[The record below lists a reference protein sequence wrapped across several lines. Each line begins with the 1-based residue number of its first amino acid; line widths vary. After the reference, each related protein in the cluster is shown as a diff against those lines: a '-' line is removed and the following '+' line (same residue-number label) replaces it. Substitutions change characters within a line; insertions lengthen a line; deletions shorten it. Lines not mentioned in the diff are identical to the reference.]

1 MSHQDYYEILGV
13 SRSASAD
20 EIKRAYRKLAKQH
33 HPDRNPGNP
42 EAETKFK
49 EAQGAYSVLS
59 DTQKRAEYDQFG
71 RAGVGDWQQRQGGQ
85 RVYSWGGG
93 SQINSE
99 DLEDL
104 FSAFGG
110 GGSGPQ
116 ASVFDQFFGG
126 RGQRRAPRRRARPT
140 RGDNVDRAVRLT
152 FDQALHGTK
161 IELRLTD
168 FGNGN
173 QGQPQTLT
181 VTVPPGVDDGQR
193 IRLRG
198 KGRLGLHGGPPG
210 DLYLVCSIA
219 AHPYLRRAG
228 RDLFLDLP
236 ISLTEAALGTTIEVP
251 TLDGQVSLKIPAGT
265 QGGSKMRLR
274 GKGIPANRKQPAGD
288 LYAVIKIV
296 APKQLTEKQ
305 QELFEQLADELDANP
320 RQGLV
325 WSQG

>member
-1 MSHQDYYEILGV
+1 MSHRDYYDILGV
-13 SRSASAD
+13 SRTASAD

-33 HPDRNPGNP
+33 HPDHNPGNP
-42 EAETKFK
+42 EAEAKFK

-110 GGSGPQ
+110 GGRQQ

-126 RGQRRAPRRRARPT
+126 RGQRRAPRRRAGPA
-140 RGDNVDRAVRLT
+140 RGDNVDHAVRLT
-152 FDQALHGTK
+152 FDQSLHGTK

-168 FGNGN
+168 KGNGS
-173 QGQPQTLT
+173 QPQTLT
-181 VTVPPGVDDGQR
+181 VTVPPGVEEGQR

-198 KGRLGLHGGPPG
+198 KGQPGSNGGPAG
-210 DLYLVCSIA
+210 DLFLVCSIA
-219 AHPYLRRAG
+219 PHAYLRRVG

-251 TLDGQVSLKIPAGT
+251 TLDGRVSLKIPPGT
-265 QGGSKMRLR
+265 PGGSKLRLR
-274 GKGIPANRKQPAGD
+274 GKGIPASRKQPVGD

-296 APKQLTEKQ
+296 APTKLTEKQ
-305 QELFEQLADELDANP
+305 QELLEQLADELDANP
-320 RQGLV
+320 RQDLA
-325 WSQG
+325 WAQHE

>member
-1 MSHQDYYEILGV
+1 MSHRDYYDILGV

-49 EAQGAYSVLS
+49 EVQGAYSVLS
-59 DTQKRAEYDQFG
+59 NTQKRAEYDQFG

-110 GGSGPQ
+110 GGGPQ
-116 ASVFDQFFGG
+116 ASVFQQFFGG
-126 RGQRRAPRRRARPT
+126 RGQRRAPRRRAGPA
-140 RGDNVDRAVRLT
+140 RGGDVEHAVRLT

-168 FGNGN
+168 KGNGS
-173 QGQPQTLT
+173 GPQTLT

-198 KGRLGLHGGPPG
+198 KGRPGSNGGPPG
-210 DLYLVCSIA
+210 DLFLVCSVA

-251 TLDGQVSLKIPAGT
+251 TPDGRVSLKIPPGT
-265 QGGSKMRLR
+265 PGGSKLRLR
-274 GKGIPANRKQPAGD
+274 GKGFPANRQQPAGD

-305 QELFEQLADELDANP
+305 QELLEQLADELDAHP
-320 RQGLV
+320 RQGLA
-325 WSQG
+325 WSQE

>member
-1 MSHQDYYEILGV
+1 MSHRDYYEILGV

-20 EIKRAYRKLAKQH
+20 EIKRSYRRLAKQH

-42 EAETKFK
+42 EAEAKFK

-59 DTQKRAEYDQFG
+59 DTTKRAEYDQFG

-110 GGSGPQ
+110 GGGGGSQ
-116 ASVFDQFFGG
+116 ASVFEQFFGG
-126 RGQRRAPRRRARPT
+126 RGQGSAPRRRASPS
-140 RGDNVDRAVRLT
+140 RGDDVDHAVRLT
-152 FDQALHGTK
+152 FDQSLDGTK

-168 FGNGN
+168 KGNGS
-173 QGQPQTLT
+173 QSQTLT

-193 IRLRG
+193 IRVRG
-198 KGRLGLHGGPPG
+198 KGRPGSNGGPAG
-210 DLYLVCSIA
+210 DLFLVCSVA
-219 AHPYLRRAG
+219 PHPYLRRAG

-251 TLDGQVSLKIPAGT
+251 TLDGRASLKIPPGT
-265 QGGSKMRLR
+265 AGGSKLRLR
-274 GKGIPANRKQPAGD
+274 GKGIPANRKQGDGD

-296 APKQLTEKQ
+296 TPTQLTEKQ
-305 QELFEQLADELDANP
+305 QQLLEQLASELDAHP
-320 RQGLV
+320 RQGLT
-325 WSQG
+325 WSQE